1 MFLPVDRLC
10 QGLAPFSALVLL
22 FACGVQEHEQPAE
35 TKERTR
41 PVIMPPAP
49 TSSGGTP
56 SSGGSVAAAGNP
68 GAGGAPPTAG
78 GSPGFG
84 GFRPAGGAGG
94 GGAVPSSGGGGA
106 SGGSV
111 AAGGSPIGGSATGG
125 NATTGGSATTG
136 GRSGIMVDING
147 TMLPKED
154 VIAFIHLGHSNMA
167 GRTSS
172 PSSERPY
179 HFEEL
184 DLHAWMF
191 KDNLWD
197 PAIEPTAGDEDNTS
211 FGRVLGGPGTALVKQ
226 AVAMAPSKYFV
237 SLGWGRGSAYCSQ
250 FLPGGLYYD
259 QLMKAPLGL
268 KGKVTFGAIVIM
280 LGITERHGT
289 SNDIS
294 GFPNC
299 INTLVTAIRTDL
311 AEPNIPLLLCDYEM
325 ESTGPELS
333 PDGEFAQS
341 IIPQIRNVPNVV
353 SRSAI
358 VPTEDIEM
366 MDDHHFDLV
375 GNRQWSGRV
384 LSVMKEKGWFPWTN

>member
-1 MFLPVDRLC
+1 MSLPVDRLC

-22 FACGVQEHEQPAE
+22 FACGVQEHVQPAA

-41 PVIMPPAP
+41 PVFMPPP
-49 TSSGGTP
+49 PSSGGTP
-56 SSGGSVAAAGNP
+56 SSGGSVAVAGNA
-68 GAGGAPPTAG
+68 GSGGALPMAG
-78 GSPGFG
+78 GSPSVG
-84 GFRPAGGAGG
+84 GF
-94 GGAVPSSGGGGA
+94 GGA
-106 SGGSV
+106 SGGSGGGGVPIAGGGAGGGVV
-111 AAGGSPIGGSATGG
+111 AAGGSTVGGSP
-125 NATTGGSATTG
+125 TGGSAPTGGSVPTG
-136 GRSGIMVDING
+136 GRSGIVVDING

-197 PAIEPTAGDEDNTS
+197 PALEPTAGDEDNTS

-259 QLMKAPLGL
+259 QVMEAPLGL

-289 SNDIS
+289 SNDIN

-311 AEPNIPLLLCDYEM
+311 GEPNIPLLLCDYEM

-353 SRSAI
+353 SKAAI

-384 LSVMKEKGWFPWTN
+384 LAVMKEKGWFPWTN